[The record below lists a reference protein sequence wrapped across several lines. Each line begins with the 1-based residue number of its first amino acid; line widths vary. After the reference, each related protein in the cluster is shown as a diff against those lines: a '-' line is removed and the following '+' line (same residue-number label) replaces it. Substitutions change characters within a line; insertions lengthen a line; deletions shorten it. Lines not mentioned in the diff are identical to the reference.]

1 MNNTRSTFST
11 FGGAAPREPAGN
23 QVSSELTVCE
33 ARELLYN
40 AALLLSELNQI
51 CLILKQDVE
60 SEKGWPELFARAMT
74 VKKQLQEKL
83 HRLEDPHILE
93 KVKKKLTSVRKKRER
108 VRRKK
113 TTRLLE
119 KEDQEFRMAE
129 IDERINKWR
138 NQRVQIVEEK
148 KREQELKVAADS
160 VLSEVRKKQ
169 VDIKRMVDIL
179 KSLEKL
185 RRLRKEAASRK
196 GVYPECS
203 ANEQFEEQILN
214 LRKVFEK
221 RTALYNAEEKA
232 LRVMLESEREEERK
246 RDLERK
252 LKKEKDRQLHKK
264 REFESAFFG
273 DSAEIPPNHPLYPF
287 RQYYLQ
293 GEHSLSALVNIRKD
307 WDCYLTPAEHPSGS
321 NIPRDWVFPSLP
333 SSDIWATAIEKQIS
347 FFSQD
352 NMDKLGS

>member
-1 MNNTRSTFST
+1 VQARPPGARHRAPPPGLAPEGDPGDPHKKQRKQKKSPNKLRTPTPSKNVKLFFFPDGTEMNNTRSTFST

-196 GVYPECS
+196 GRAQGYKPFLVLHRYQSECS
-203 ANEQFEEQILN
+203 KQNNPWMTFFVLLLN
-214 LRKVFEK
+214 
-221 RTALYNAEEKA
+221 
-232 LRVMLESEREEERK
+232 
-246 RDLERK
+246 
-252 LKKEKDRQLHKK
+252 
-264 REFESAFFG
+264 
-273 DSAEIPPNHPLYPF
+273 
-287 RQYYLQ
+287 
-293 GEHSLSALVNIRKD
+293 
-307 WDCYLTPAEHPSGS
+307 
-321 NIPRDWVFPSLP
+321 
-333 SSDIWATAIEKQIS
+333 
-347 FFSQD
+347 
-352 NMDKLGS
+352 